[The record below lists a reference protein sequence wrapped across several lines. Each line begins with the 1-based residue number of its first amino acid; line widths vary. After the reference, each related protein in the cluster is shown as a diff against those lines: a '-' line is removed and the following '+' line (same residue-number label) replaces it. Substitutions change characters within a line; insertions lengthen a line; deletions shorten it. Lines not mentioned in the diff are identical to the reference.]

1 MKSPLF
7 SVIIP
12 TLNEETFLPKLLR
25 SLSEQTNKNF
35 EVIVVDGSSKD
46 KTISEAKKFTS
57 QLPSLRVIVIKNPS
71 LPRQR
76 NLGAASAKG
85 SWLVFVDADSIF
97 LPYFIDRVTV
107 FIGEH
112 DPKLLTTWFRS
123 DNEDP
128 KDAVSTLFANVYVE
142 ATLILKKPLTPGP
155 LTIIRRDAFD
165 MVHGYDEE
173 HAFNEDVDFGLRLY
187 KAGVHL
193 SILRESLYVWS
204 LRRFRKEG
212 TLKVLNQY
220 VVSFFPILLFNRSMK
235 WMPGYVMGGHLYGKK
250 KKIKRSVLNG
260 YERKLKSI
268 MKELFA

>member
-1 MKSPLF
+1 MKKPLF

-12 TLNEETFLPKLLR
+12 TLNEEIFLPKLLQ
-25 SLSEQTNKNF
+25 SLAVQTHKDF

-46 KTISEAKKFTS
+46 KTVSEAKKYEKL
-57 QLPSLRVIVIKNPS
+57 LPSLRIIGAKNPS

-76 NLGAASAKG
+76 NLGAAVARG
-85 SWLVFVDADSIF
+85 TWFIFVDADSIF
-97 LPYFIDRVTV
+97 LPYFIDRAVA
-107 FIGEH
+107 FIHEH
-112 DPKLLTTWFRS
+112 DPKLFTTWFRS

-128 KDAVSTLFANVYVE
+128 KDAVSTLFANVYIE

-165 MVHGYDEE
+165 VVDGYDEE

-187 KAGVHL
+187 KAGIHL
-193 SILRESLYVWS
+193 SILRETLYVWS

-220 VVSFFPILLFNRSMK
+220 VISFFPILLFNRSMK

-250 KKIKRSVLNG
+250 KKIKQSALKG
-260 YERKLKSI
+260 YERKLKAL

>member
-1 MKSPLF
+1 MKQPLF

-12 TLNEETFLPKLLR
+12 TLNEETFLPKLLE
-25 SLSEQTNKNF
+25 SLVRQTNKNF

-46 KTISEAKKFTS
+46 KTIQEAKKFEKI
-57 QLPSLRVIVIKNPS
+57 LPSLKVVVAKKPS
-71 LPRQR
+71 LPKQR
-76 NLGAASAKG
+76 NLGASIASGK
-85 SWLVFVDADSIF
+85 WFVFVDADSIF
-97 LPYFIDRVTV
+97 LPYFTDRVKA
-107 FIGEH
+107 FIDDH
-112 DPKLLTTWFRS
+112 DPKLLTTWFRP
-123 DNEDP
+123 DNENP

-165 MVHGYDEE
+165 AVGGYDEE

-187 KAGVHL
+187 KMGTHL

-250 KKIKRSVLNG
+250 KTIKRSVLKG